1 MKSACFTLLA
11 LLAWLVNLG
20 FTDSNMPTSDM
31 FGLKMEVITPD
42 PDIFDD
48 GVVMDTVY
56 YYSKVNIIISYKNLS
71 GLTQRDFE
79 ITAFFPNRF
88 ESYSKLIEWDRTP
101 NYIDPDSSVQ
111 ARWDIPKLSPSDS
124 GIIQLTLRINRA
136 PKDTIFLSY
145 DAVARARGTP
155 VSQVSHT
162 NIYVPGGPGI
172 SPYPNLAISKYDSV
186 DQVYPGDIINYVI
199 DYANVAE
206 PGSIPAEK
214 VVILDTL
221 PANFTFL
228 NASVPPVRDTLSDGR
243 VLLAWYLF
251 PQLPHSYSGKLQF
264 SVRVDLVADRDSL
277 VYNSCRVTSGT
288 TEIDLTNNSDREP
301 VWVIP
306 KIDLAIHQV
315 GSPEYTMT
323 RDESREFTIRGNN
336 FSLLDLKDVNIEVN
350 IDDGNAGSNI
360 YTIQDASSGGQ
371 NTNDESIRWTVPL
384 LKAQDSTEF
393 KFRIS
398 INPIDK
404 TLDYRIQFRARIDT
418 VCQLA
423 DTLHQDIDKS
433 NNQTEWAVRIDG
445 TPNLAIKIVADQA
458 TAMTN
463 DSRTFTV
470 TCLNQSAAT
479 LNNVRMRAYIQDG
492 ESGYNYYTLT
502 TSLSELSG
510 QANADTTLLTWI
522 IPPLTTNESREVKF
536 TLKFDKIGTPYR
548 DYPTFT
554 VLATVDSVETDPAEL
569 SDNESRCAVFIDGT
583 PNLAV
588 DIRETGNRTLVEPNG
603 TASFK
608 VKCQNLSS
616 PITRAVELS
625 LIIEGQGIFTLGQ
638 LSDAIIVENR
648 SITWPI
654 PALAF
659 QQSVEKD
666 LTLTF
671 NRITQTGNYPI
682 KLIASVDTVEV
693 NQQEFSDNRDEW
705 QLSVNA
711 QPVVTLGPINLTP
724 QRPLLR
730 NVIQYRIAYGNQG
743 NFTASNAVMTIELP
757 AYTFALSYSHQGINY
772 PFADST
778 ISSFQIALGDLAPNF
793 AGVVDVN
800 LRIFAFKQLPV
811 TLKPPLPLNF
821 KAYITFDGGRVDAAR
836 VDNVD
841 FPLPITKLVLD
852 KNIAPSDELPVQV
865 IFTSGEFGDLAVK
878 VYNLAGEYITTVY
891 QGPVDRGDTY
901 TFFWNGLNEAGTPVA
916 SGVYFVYATA
926 QFYNGYKKVIIV
938 K

>member
-1 MKSACFTLLA
+1 MKSAGFTLLA

-31 FGLKMEVITPD
+31 FGLKMEVIAPQPD
-42 PDIFDD
+42 RVDD
-48 GVVMDTVY
+48 GVVMDTVFY
-56 YYSKVNIIISYKNLS
+56 NFKVNIIISYKNLS

-88 ESYSKLIEWDRTP
+88 ESYS
-101 NYIDPDSSVQ
+101 VQ

-124 GIIQLTLRINRA
+124 GKINLTLLINRA

-145 DAVARARGTP
+145 EAVARARGTP

-162 NIYVPGGPGI
+162 NIYVPSGSGI
-172 SPYPNLAISKYDSV
+172 RPYPNLTISKHDGV
-186 DQVYPGDIINYVI
+186 DQVYSGDIMNYVI

-228 NASVPPVRDTLSDGR
+228 DAAVPPILDTLSDSR
-243 VLLAWYLF
+243 VVLAWYLL
-251 PQLPHSYSGKLQF
+251 PQLPNGYSGALQF
-264 SVRVDLVADRDSL
+264 RVRVDLLADRDSL

-288 TEIDLTNNSDREP
+288 SEIDLTNNSDREP

-323 RDESREFTIRGNN
+323 RDASREFTIRGNN
-336 FSLLDLKDVNIEVN
+336 FSLLDLKDVTIEVN

-360 YTIQDASSGGQ
+360 YTIQDASFGGE
-371 NTNDESIRWTVPL
+371 NTNDEAIRWTVPL

-393 KFRIS
+393 KFRIL
-398 INPIDK
+398 INAIDK
-404 TLDYRIQFRARIDT
+404 TQDYSIQFRARIDT
-418 VCQLA
+418 LCQLA
-423 DTLHQDIDKS
+423 DRLHQDIDKS
-433 NNQTEWAVRIDG
+433 NNRTEWAVRIDG
-445 TPNLAIKIVADQA
+445 TPNLAIKMAADQA

-470 TCLNQSAAT
+470 TCLNHSAAT
-479 LNNVRMRAYIQDG
+479 LNSVNMRAYIQDG
-492 ESGYNYYTLT
+492 ENRYNYYTLT
-502 TSLSELSG
+502 PSLSEPLE
-510 QANADTTLLTWI
+510 QANADTTLLTWL
-522 IPPLTTNESREVKF
+522 IPPLTTNESREFKF
-536 TLKFDKIGTPYR
+536 TLRFDKIGMPYR
-548 DYPTFT
+548 DYPNFT
-554 VLATVDSVETDPAEL
+554 VLATVDSVETETSEL

-608 VKCQNLSS
+608 VKCQNFSS
-616 PITRAVELS
+616 PLTAAVDLS
-625 LIIEGQGIFTLGQ
+625 LIIEGPGIFTLGQ
-638 LSDAIIVENR
+638 LSDAIVNNR

-666 LTLTF
+666 LNLTF
-671 NRITQTGNYPI
+671 DQITQLGNYPI

-693 NQQEFSDNRDEW
+693 NPQEFSNNRDEW

-730 NVIQYRIAYGNQG
+730 NAIQYQIAYGNQG

-757 AYTFALSYSHQGINY
+757 AYTFALSYSHQATNY
-772 PFADST
+772 PFVDST
-778 ISSFQIALGDLAPNF
+778 ITSFQIALGDLAPNF
-793 AGVVDVN
+793 AGMVAVN
-800 LRIFAFKQLPV
+800 LRIFAFQQLPA

-821 KAYITFDGGRVDAAR
+821 KADITFDGGRVDAAR

-841 FPLPITKLVLD
+841 FPLPITKLTLD

-865 IFTSGEFGDLAVK
+865 NFTSGEFGDLAVK

-901 TFFWNGLNEAGTPVA
+901 VFFWNGLNESGTPVA

-926 QFYNGYKKVIIV
+926 PFYNGYKKVIIV